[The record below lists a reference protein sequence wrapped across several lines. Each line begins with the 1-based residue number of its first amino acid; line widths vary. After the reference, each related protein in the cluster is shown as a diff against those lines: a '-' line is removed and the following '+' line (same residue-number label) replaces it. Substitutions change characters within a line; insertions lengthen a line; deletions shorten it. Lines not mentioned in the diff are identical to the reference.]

1 MARRDRISAPAVP
14 EASGTVCAVVAQLV
28 RALDCGS
35 RGRWFES
42 TQPYHPVSLSPSFYK
57 VSGIVPSFPRVAGAS
72 AYELGD
78 EASLCLL
85 RCFEISSSRILCAL
99 ETRVPTA
106 ETDSNL
112 VL

>member
-42 TQPYHPVSLSPSFYK
+42 TQPYHPVSIFLPFHTALR
-57 VSGIVPSFPRVAGAS
+57 IVPSPQLAGAP

-85 RCFEISSSRILCAL
+85 KCFEISSSRILCAL